1 MRSACTRDA
10 VEPRLSGMHTR
21 AQRFLHAGSRPACRC
36 AARRVGRRAFARQC
50 VLSLQEGAQATL
62 LLAQAKGP
70 ASVQLVLST
79 DGLRLQW
86 TPASGSTEEGFV
98 RTTDIRSVVYA
109 AADPTAP
116 TPHPDEAARP
126 AYARFSIVTPQATYH
141 FASACLARR
150 TGGAPRAH
158 RLCSAP
164 RLTDPLGASRAL
176 PQSPTR

>member
-1 MRSACTRDA
+1 MRAPGTPSNLVSRACTHAHSVFCTLAHAPHA
-10 VEPRLSGMHTR
+10 V
-21 AQRFLHAGSRPACRC
+21 C

-158 RLCSAP
+158 ASAP
-164 RLTDPLGASRAL
+164 LLV
-176 PQSPTR
+176 